1 MDSGLINE
9 KLGVIDAELNAQPL
23 MIACNV
29 DNTGLVEGKVTFA
42 GPSGTLLL
50 DSSWSFRGEV
60 AGFGGQDRI
69 DLADVAFGDQTTLG
83 YARSSAAA
91 GTLTVSDGIHAAR
104 IALLGNY
111 VASSFAAAND
121 GHGGTLLSA
130 TPFSAAPPAAALE
143 QATVHLLAPS
153 GSH

>member
-1 MDSGLINE
+1 MLE
-9 KLGVIDAELNAQPL
+9 
-23 MIACNV
+23 
-29 DNTGLVEGKVTFA
+29 
-42 GPSGTLLL
+42 L

-60 AGFGGQDRI
+60 AGFGGQDQI
-69 DLADVAFGDQTTLG
+69 DLADVAFVGQTTLG

-91 GTLTVSDGIHAAR
+91 GTLTVSDGIHVAR

-111 VASSFAAAND
+111 VASSFVAASD

-130 TPFSAAPPAAALE
+130 TPVSAALE
-143 QATVHLLAPS
+143 PATVHLLAPP